1 MITIELTKR
10 TEGEK
15 EAYMQG
21 YAAGKRDK
29 SEGDRIVKYID
40 GKERLPGIYLC
51 DPAKNTECRKTS
63 CQTLCFHTTH
73 MKYATEEALKEAERI
88 KEYERRNI

>member
-1 MITIELTKR
+1 MITIELAKQ
-10 TEGEK
+10 TEGER

-21 YAAGKRDK
+21 YAAGREISKCN
-29 SEGDRIVKYID
+29 RIVKYID

-73 MKYATEEALKEAERI
+73 MKYSTEEALKEAERI